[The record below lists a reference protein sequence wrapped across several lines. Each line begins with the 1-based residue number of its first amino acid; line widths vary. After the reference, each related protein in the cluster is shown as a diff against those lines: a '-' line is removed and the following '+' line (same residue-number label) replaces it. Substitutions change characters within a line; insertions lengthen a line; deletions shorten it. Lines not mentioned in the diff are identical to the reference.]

1 MKLKKNTEFS
11 QALITWYKLNKRDL
25 PWRET
30 SAPYAIWLS
39 EIILQQ
45 TRVAQ
50 GIDYYYRL
58 LEAFPDIHTLAAASE
73 DQVMKL
79 WQGLGY
85 YSRACNMHATAKY
98 ISAEQN
104 GVFPGTY
111 TELLKLKG
119 IGEYTAAAIASIAF
133 GEAVPVVDGNVLR
146 FFTRYTGLNKP
157 VEEAAVKKNIRK
169 ELQGLM
175 DRKQPALFNQAMME
189 IGALCCKPK
198 NPQCGQCPL
207 QKGCYAFMHNQQ
219 QILPVKKRKKEAQE
233 RYFHYLVMILLDKTF
248 ISRREGKDIWN
259 SLYEFPLIET
269 AIDTPEKELFATP
282 EFAAL
287 LPSSRFNVTARASY
301 RHVLTH
307 QVIHARFYIL
317 QLSGSAVKMTGRT
330 ICIPLDELESYAFPR
345 LISRFLASFRL
356 E

>member
-1 MKLKKNTEFS
+1 MKLEKKTEFS
-11 QALITWYKLNKRDL
+11 QALIAWYKINKRDL
-25 PWRET
+25 PWRGT

-45 TRVAQ
+45 TRVTQ
-50 GIDYYYRL
+50 GIDYYNRIL
-58 LEAFPDIHTLAAASE
+58 SAFPDIRALAAASE

-85 YSRACNMHATAKY
+85 YTRARNMHATAKY
-98 ISAEQN
+98 LSAERN

-146 FFTRYTGLNKP
+146 VFTRYTGLNKP
-157 VEEAAVKKNIRK
+157 VENAAVKKNIRK
-169 ELQGLM
+169 ELQGIM
-175 DRKQPALFNQAMME
+175 DRKKPALFNQAIME
-189 IGALCCKPK
+189 LGALCCTPK
-198 NPQCGQCPL
+198 SPKCNQCPL
-207 QKGCYAFMHNQQ
+207 QNGCYAFQHNQQ
-219 QILPVKKRKKEAQE
+219 QLLPVKKRKKEVKE
-233 RYFHYLVMILLDKTF
+233 RYFHYLVMLHGGSTF
-248 ISRREGKDIWN
+248 ISRREKTDIWK

-269 AIDTPEKELFATP
+269 RTDTPEKKLFATP

-287 LPSSRFNVTARASY
+287 LPLVRYRVTARASY

-307 QVIHARFYIL
+307 QLIHARFYIL
-317 QLSGSAVKMTGRT
+317 QLEDPGMKLADRY
-330 ICIPLDELESYAFPR
+330 ICISRDELNSYAFPG
-345 LISRFLASFRL
+345 LIAGFLSAFKL

>member
-1 MKLKKNTEFS
+1 MKKKNSTEFS
-11 QALITWYKLNKRDL
+11 QALISWYKRNKRDL

-30 SAPYAIWLS
+30 SDPYAIWLS

-45 TRVAQ
+45 TRVVQ
-50 GIDYYYRL
+50 GIDYYQRIL
-58 LEAFPDIHTLAAASE
+58 IRFPNVHALATASE

-85 YSRACNMHATAKY
+85 YSRARNLHATAKY
-98 ISAEQN
+98 LSAELH

-146 FFTRYTGLNKP
+146 VFTRYTGLNKP
-157 VEEAAVKKNIRK
+157 VEEAAVKKTIRK

-189 IGALCCKPK
+189 LGALCCIPK
-198 NPQCGQCPL
+198 NPQCDQCPL

-219 QILPVKKRKKEAQE
+219 KILPLKKRKKDVKE
-233 RYFHYLVMILLDKTF
+233 RYFHYLVMIHQGKTF
-248 ISRREGKDIWN
+248 ISRRGEKDIWN

-269 AIDTPEKELFATP
+269 GTDTPEIKLFSTQ

-287 LPSSRFNVTARASY
+287 LPTSRFKVTARASY

-307 QVIHARFYIL
+307 QLIHARFYIL
-317 QLSGSAVKMTGRT
+317 QLAGSAEKTTGKT

-345 LISRFLASFRL
+345 LISRFLATFRL